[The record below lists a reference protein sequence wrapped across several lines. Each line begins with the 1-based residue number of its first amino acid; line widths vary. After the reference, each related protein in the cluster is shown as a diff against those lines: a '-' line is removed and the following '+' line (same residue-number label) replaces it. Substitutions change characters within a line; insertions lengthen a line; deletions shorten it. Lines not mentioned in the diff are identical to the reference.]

1 MVNAINQNQKTEEAL
16 HETGEKYWDLFENA
30 NDLIQSVTPEGK
42 FIYVNRVWR
51 ETLKYSNI

>member
-16 HETGEKYWDLFENA
+16 HKTEEKYWDLFENA

-42 FIYVNRVWR
+42 FIYVNRAWR